1 MEQLSLFSLPITTR
15 DTLLIPR
22 QWQKSHIG
30 YLGKFEII
38 SHSNRKKGIEY
49 TIEYAVLLD
58 DHELATAEIITS
70 LISAAEADFRATVE
84 KLVNNHHAIATDD
97 LTDSGHFTECVRPQ
111 QMEEFADEHFD
122 PDNSESVRPQ
132 QMEEFADEHYEPEN
146 SESVRPQQ
154 MEEFADEHFDPDN
167 SESVRPQQVEEF
179 ADEHYEPENSE
190 SVRPQ
195 QEHTHWVQDYWVKRG
210 NKKHHYYRY
219 CWMVG
224 RKKHCIHIG
233 NTSLP
238 SAKEMK
244 QEVECAMAKPAAGIA
259 QGRSPD
265 EIKTII
271 KSYNSNSVTN
281 F

>member
-1 MEQLSLFSLPITTR
+1 MEQLSLFSLPITSR

-22 QWQKSHIG
+22 QWQKSHLG

-38 SHSNRKKGIEY
+38 FHLNRKKGIEY
-49 TIEYAVLLD
+49 TIEYSVLLD

-111 QMEEFADEHFD
+111 QITEEFADEHHE
-122 PDNSESVRPQ
+122 PDNSQSVRPQ
-132 QMEEFADEHYEPEN
+132 QM
-146 SESVRPQQ
+146 
-154 MEEFADEHFDPDN
+154 
-167 SESVRPQQVEEF
+167 EEF

-224 RKKHCIHIG
+224 RRKYCLHIG

-238 SAKEMK
+238 SAKEKK
-244 QEVECAMAKPAAGIA
+244 QEVECAIA

-265 EIKTII
+265 EIKKII

>member
-97 LTDSGHFTECVRPQ
+97 LTNSGHFTECVRPQ
-111 QMEEFADEHFD
+111 QITEEFADEHF
-122 PDNSESVRPQ
+122 
-132 QMEEFADEHYEPEN
+132 EPEN

-154 MEEFADEHFDPDN
+154 IT
-167 SESVRPQQVEEF
+167 EEF
-179 ADEHYEPENSE
+179 ADEHYEPDNSQ

-195 QEHTHWVQDYWVKRG
+195 KVTEEFADEHTHWVQDYWVKRG

-233 NTSLP
+233 NTSLA
-238 SAKEMK
+238 SAKEK
-244 QEVECAMAKPAAGIA
+244 KREVECAMAKPAAGIA
-259 QGRSPD
+259 DGQSPD
-265 EIKTII
+265 EIKKII